1 MSGDETDQSEFITAE
16 VNLQTSPVL
25 FYALPFTEILAQNPQ
40 NIYRKTIAR
49 VLSSQTILMCQVA
62 HVLAR
67 HYLLCFRLL
76 VVLKPSL

>member
-49 VLSSQTILMCQVA
+49 VLSSQTILCA
-62 HVLAR
+62 
-67 HYLLCFRLL
+67 
-76 VVLKPSL
+76 K